1 VRFGVTWIVKEVT
14 AIRVICGSH
23 VRAHMG
29 VFRCA
34 FLGRTLI
41 DVSASLGGLAQLT
54 AVHNV

>member
-1 VRFGVTWIVKEVT
+1 VKEVT